1 MPCCRCL
8 CRCPLVIFMSDFLE
22 TIKKKYIVVLD
33 VHTENGY
40 ADWHIDSAT
49 SVVWG

>member
-1 MPCCRCL
+1 ML
-8 CRCPLVIFMSDFLE
+8 PLFVSVPAGNFMSDFLE